1 MLSHIVSIAMTLSV
15 DELRNTVANLKKEGL
30 NSQQIADELSLS
42 QDTVAWLASTGSA
55 NDEQP
60 EDIRIGW
67 RTIGVRP
74 VRTEAMAS
82 IFADVIIEEINDDV
96 DTIVGISLNGILFAH
111 EIAKFLDIEVSIH
124 RNVEGGDGLGSLSNK
139 YSQVNGKRVVIVD
152 DVLSSGTTMRNTISM
167 MKEMGA
173 EVKLCMVLVNK
184 TTLNEIEEVPL
195 RGIIRA
201 VAV

>member
-1 MLSHIVSIAMTLSV
+1 MLSHIVLIAMTLSV

-42 QDTVAWLASTGSA
+42 QDTVAWLASTGAA

-67 RTIGVRP
+67 RTIGARP

-82 IFADVIIEEINDDV
+82 IFADVIIEEIEDDV
-96 DTIVGISLNGILFAH
+96 DTIVGISLNGILFAY
-111 EIAKFLDIEVSIH
+111 EIAKFLDVEVSIH
-124 RNVEGGDGLGSLSNK
+124 RNVEGGPGLGSLSNK
-139 YSQVNGKRVVIVD
+139 YSQVNGKRVVIID

-167 MKEMGA
+167 MKEVGA